1 MLFRSHRPHD
11 GRGHLCCASTRAFS
25 IYSSTLTTLGTK
37 KDSRRTSCSGSAVS
51 WLRVLSP
58 VRRRPH
64 ILRLRRTGVEDR
76 LLRPWSLF
84 HAIINIMT
92 SFFLCSQ
99 IVGIAFL
106 PVLYFQAN
114 LPSQLTIVAAEGL
127 MVRPFTSTSE
137 HVDST

>member
-1 MLFRSHRPHD
+1 
-11 GRGHLCCASTRAFS
+11 
-25 IYSSTLTTLGTK
+25 
-37 KDSRRTSCSGSAVS
+37 
-51 WLRVLSP
+51 
-58 VRRRPH
+58 
-64 ILRLRRTGVEDR
+64 
-76 LLRPWSLF
+76 
-84 HAIINIMT
+84 MT
-92 SFFLCSQ
+92 SFLLCSQ